1 MPREPAPN
9 TTMRG
14 ALAAGVGAGREERR
28 GRRMRLAGLATAAP
42 AVASSVC
49 VPFEF
54 ELDMA
59 GGDIFG
65 APFYLGGGEGG
76 SLFELSI

>member
-1 MPREPAPN
+1 
-9 TTMRG
+9 
-14 ALAAGVGAGREERR
+14 
-28 GRRMRLAGLATAAP
+28 MRLAGLATAAP